1 MKTNLIFSIPPS
13 QLRIGLIEAINVCV
27 GPTDAYYKASI
38 EQETAHILKDD
49 FQYPDHIRK
58 GIRSLLKTFGFH
70 PSGRS
75 RPASEFLV
83 KDLIN
88 RKEFNSINNI
98 VDINNHLSLKSHL
111 PISVLDLDK
120 TGTDLCI
127 RTGLPDEKYIFNKEG
142 QLLSLKN
149 LILVA
154 DQSPANGAY
163 GSPVKDSQATK
174 IFAETKNILGIIYT
188 SANITPVEE
197 LESLLEEFA
206 NHLQKQAKAEKIDF
220 SILDAPK

>member
-1 MKTNLIFSIPPS
+1 MKTNLIFSLPPS
-13 QLRIGLIEAINVCV
+13 QLRIGLIEASNVSV
-27 GPTDAYYKASI
+27 GLTDAYYKASV
-38 EQETAHILKDD
+38 EQEIAHILKDD

-88 RKEFNSINNI
+88 RKQFNSINNI

-111 PISVLDLDK
+111 PISVLDQDK
-120 TGTDLCI
+120 TGIELCI
-127 RTGLPDEKYIFNKEG
+127 RTGLPDENYIFNREG
-142 QLLSLKN
+142 QLLTLRN

-154 DQSPANGAY
+154 DQNPLKGAY

-174 IFAETKNILGIIYT
+174 IFEDAKNVVGFVYT
-188 SANITPVEE
+188 SANITPVDE
-197 LESLLEEFA
+197 LELLLEEFSD
-206 NHLQKQAKAEKIDF
+206 LLIKQGKAEKVEY
-220 SILDAPK
+220 SIMDAPK